1 MTILIQN
8 CFHWIGY
15 HYVNFLLEKG
25 IVVKGVDKIDTE
37 KKENLYMFIGR
48 NSSFELMDSPKNNK
62 AKIAIVIGDCNSAA
76 PCIDAERIFQLD
88 VNGLKNKIDN
98 ATIIKAPLLFG
109 EWMDMTEEGL
119 VTGEKIIRFD
129 SVKFQSE
136 SVYIGDFVKAT
147 YPVLKLPPNSSNIT
161 VFSKKIFLNE
171 SVKLENSIYIRDN
184 VPIEDRMKKV
194 LTHYRRYKK
203 FY

>member
-1 MTILIQN
+1 MTILVQN

-25 IVVKGVDKIDTE
+25 IVVKGVDKIDSE
-37 KKENLYMFIGR
+37 KKDNLYMSIGR
-48 NSSFELMDSPKNNK
+48 NSSFSLIDSPKEHKVDTAIIIGSCDSTTSIK
-62 AKIAIVIGDCNSAA
+62 ADKIIQI
-76 PCIDAERIFQLD
+76 D
-88 VNGLKNKIDN
+88 VNGLKKKLDDAI
-98 ATIIKAPLLFG
+98 IIKAPLLFG
-109 EWMDMTEEGL
+109 EWMEMTEEGL
-119 VTGEKIIRFD
+119 MTGKKLTRFD
-129 SVKFQSE
+129 SEEFQAE

-147 YPVLKLPPNSSNIT
+147 YQVLKAPPNSTTIT

-184 VPIEDRMKKV
+184 IPIEEKMRSV
-194 LTHYRRYKK
+194 LAHYRRYKN

>member
-1 MTILIQN
+1 VTILVQN

-15 HYVNFLLEKG
+15 HYVNFFLEKG
-25 IVVKGVDKIDTE
+25 MVVKGVDRIDSD

-48 NSSFELMDSPKNNK
+48 NSSFELMDSPNNNK
-62 AKIAIVIGDCNSAA
+62 VDIAIVIGNPDAA
-76 PCIDAERIFQLD
+76 SIIDAEKIIQLD
-88 VNGLKNKIDN
+88 INGLKNKIKN
-98 ATIIKAPLLFG
+98 AIIIKAPLLFG
-109 EWMDMTEEGL
+109 EWMEMTEEGL
-119 VTGEKIIRFD
+119 VTGNKVTRFD
-129 SVKFQSE
+129 SEEFQSE

-147 YPVLKLPPNSSNIT
+147 YPVLESPPNSSNIT

-184 VPIEDRMKKV
+184 IPIEEKMKKV
-194 LTHYRRYKK
+194 LAHYHRYKN